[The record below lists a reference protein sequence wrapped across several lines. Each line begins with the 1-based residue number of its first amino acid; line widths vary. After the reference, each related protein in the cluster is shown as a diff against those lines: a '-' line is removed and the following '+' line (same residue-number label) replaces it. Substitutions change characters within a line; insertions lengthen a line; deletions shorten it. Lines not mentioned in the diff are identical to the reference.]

1 MKAVIS
7 KSLMNE
13 SYGYQRDV
21 PHTSLCR
28 SKIAHSR
35 NATLF

>member
-13 SYGYQRDV
+13 CYGYQRDV
-21 PHTSLCR
+21 PYTSLCC

-35 NATLF
+35 NAPLF